1 MKTFEVGI
9 LHSLHGTMARSESA
23 LVDATVMAIEEIN
36 QQGGVLGHRIVPII
50 EDGASDPLVFEQRA
64 RKLLSVDKVNTLFG
78 CWVSSSRK
86 AVKPLVES
94 AGSLLWYPVQ
104 YEGLEESPNIVY
116 TGSCLNQQIEPAVN
130 WILQQG
136 LRRCLLIGSD
146 YVFPLIA
153 NPLIASMVA
162 HGGGTVLA
170 DRYVPLGSEE
180 FSPIMED
187 ILNLRPEVVLN
198 TLNGD
203 SNYAFFRQFYS
214 AGLRAE
220 EVPVMSFS
228 IAEGEQQVIATE
240 GEGHFACWS
249 YFQTLDSEEN
259 RTFMQRYRLRYGRDR
274 RSSDPIVAAYS
285 QVWLWRNAVEAAGSF
300 SPHVVRQNLVG
311 QCYVGPAGAFKIQP
325 NHHLNKQA
333 FIGRARKDGLFDLV
347 WQSDTAIEPKP
358 WLGVEDLSL
367 AAAPL
372 IKESLRLFP
381 QSAHYTNML
390 EAENT
395 RREQMEEKLQASEK
409 RFRALLSASP
419 IGIYLTDPKGN
430 CTYVNNYWCEMAGMT
445 SDEALGDGWKD
456 ALHPDDRSYVLNNW
470 DHVVKSQGHWAL
482 EYRFLDKQGRT
493 TWVIG
498 AAVALRDEFG
508 NITEYIGCNADI
520 SERKQTEEELERHH
534 THLEELV
541 SARTAELEQA
551 KDQAEAANQAKSVFV
566 ANMSHEFRTPLNAVL
581 GFSQLMM
588 ADPAIP
594 AAQQEYLNII
604 NSSGQHLLTLINAV
618 IDMSKLQAGQL
629 KLEPVSFDLGALLRD
644 VIDVMQ
650 RAAEAKGLQ
659 LFLDQSS
666 QFPRYT
672 HADAEKLRQVLINL
686 LSNALKYTEE
696 GGVTLRLGAEPIED
710 DTQKLVFEVE
720 DSGIGIA
727 PADQLRIFE
736 PFVQIGEPNDQAGT
750 GLGLTITRQRVE
762 LMGGD
767 IQLKSE
773 LGKGSVFRVTLP
785 VQRTSEE
792 ELVQAQSHRGRVMKL
807 EPGQTEWRILIVE
820 DSLDSRLLLKKLLEM
835 AGFVVRE
842 ALNGEEAIKI
852 FKEWQPHL
860 IWMDMRMPVMD
871 GLEATRRIKA
881 MEQGKETVIVA
892 LTASVLT
899 EQQNEVMAAGSDDFV
914 RKPFRADELFDCMAK
929 HLGARY
935 VYANEGVAQLETLPK
950 LEIESEA
957 LASLPEEL
965 LSELKKAVISLD
977 IDYVSE
983 VVTRIDAINPTLA
996 SALKQLID
1004 EFNISSLYELM
1015 QQTNM
1020 EEP

>member
-1 MKTFEVGI
+1 MTATKIGI
-9 LHSLHGTMARSESA
+9 LHSLHGSMAQSESP
-23 LVDATVMAIEEIN
+23 LVDAAIMAIDEIN
-36 QQGGVLGHRIVPII
+36 QQGGVLGQLIEPII

-64 RKLLSVDKVNTLFG
+64 RKLLSEDKVNTLFG
-78 CWVSSSRK
+78 CWTSASRK

-94 AGSLLWYPVQ
+94 IGALLWYPLQ

-146 YVFPLIA
+146 YVFPRIA

-180 FSPIMED
+180 FSPIVED

-240 GEGHFACWS
+240 GAGHFACWS
-249 YFQTLDSEEN
+249 YFQTLDTEEN
-259 RTFMQRYRLRYGRDR
+259 RAFLQRYRLRYGHDR

-285 QVWLWRNAVEAAGSF
+285 QVWLWRNAVEAASSF
-300 SPHVVRQNLVG
+300 NPDAVRQNLVG
-311 QCYVGPAGAFKIQP
+311 QCYDGPAGAFKIQP
-325 NHHLNKQA
+325 NHHLKRPA
-333 FIGRARKDGLFDLV
+333 LIGRARKDALFDLV
-347 WQSDTAIEPKP
+347 WRSDTAIEPKP

-367 AAAPL
+367 AAIPL
-372 IKESLRLFP
+372 IKESLCLFP
-381 QSAHYTNML
+381 QSIHYTNML
-390 EAENT
+390 EAEIT
-395 RREQMEEKLQASEK
+395 RHKQVEERFLVSEK

-419 IGIYLTDPKGN
+419 IGIYLTDADGK
-430 CTYVNNYWCEMAGMT
+430 CTYVNTRWCVMAGIT
-445 SDEALGDGWKD
+445 PDKALGDGWRD
-456 ALHPDDRSYVLNNW
+456 AVHPDDRKYVLENW
-470 DHVVKSQGHWAL
+470 DFVVKSKGRWAL
-482 EYRFLDKQGRT
+482 EYRFKEDKQGRT
-493 TWVIG
+493 IWVMS
-498 AAVALRDEFG
+498 AAVALRDEAG
-508 NITEYIGCNADI
+508 NITEYIGCNANI
-520 SERKQTEEELERHH
+520 SELKQAEAELERHH
-534 THLEELV
+534 SHLEELV
-541 SARTAELEQA
+541 RERTVELEQA
-551 KDQAEAANQAKSVFV
+551 KEQAEDANRAKSVFV

-588 ADPAIP
+588 TDPAIP
-594 AAQQEYLNII
+594 AAQQENLKII
-604 NSSGQHLLTLINAV
+604 NRSGQHLLTLINAV
-618 IDMSKLQAGQL
+618 IDMSRLQAGQL
-629 KLEPVSFDLGALLRD
+629 ELKLVSFDLGALLRD

-650 RAAEAKGLQ
+650 RAAEAKDLQ
-659 LFLDQSS
+659 LLLDQSS
-666 QFPRYT
+666 QFPRYI

-686 LSNALKYTEE
+686 LSNALKYTVE
-696 GGVTLRLGAEPIED
+696 GGVTLRLSAEPVED

-736 PFVQIGEPNDQAGT
+736 SFVQIGEPYDQVGT

-762 LMGGD
+762 LMGGG

-785 VQRTSEE
+785 VQRASEE
-792 ELVQAQSHRGRVMKL
+792 ALVQARLHRGRVVKL

-820 DSLDSRLLLKKLLEM
+820 DSLENRLLLKNLLEM

-842 ALNGEEAIKI
+842 AFNGEEAIKI

-860 IWMDMRMPVMD
+860 IWMDKHMPVMD

-899 EQQNEVMAAGSDDFV
+899 EQLNEVMEAGSDDLV
-914 RKPFRADELFDCMAK
+914 RKPFRVDEIFDCMAR
-929 HLGARY
+929 HLNVRY
-935 VYANEGVAQLETLPK
+935 ISVEEGVAQLEALPK
-950 LEIESEA
+950 LEIELEA
-957 LASLPEEL
+957 LTSLPEEL
-965 LSELKKAVISLD
+965 LSELKKAVILLD
-977 IDYVSE
+977 VDYASE
-983 VVTRIDAINPTLA
+983 VVTRINAIDPTLA
-996 SALKQLID
+996 STLRQRID
-1004 EFNISSLYELM
+1004 DLNISSLYKLV
-1015 QQTNM
+1015 QQI
-1020 EEP
+1020 EHE